1 MPSPVRFCLLYNVIN
16 EQNTFRC
23 GDVLGGKVILQLTK
37 DTKVQELV
45 IKVRGRA
52 KVHWEVQ
59 SIGVNDTYSA
69 KDEYF
74 RLDHILL
81 RPSNAE
87 GSVALSAGSHMYPFK
102 FRLPKEDIPSSFK
115 GSHGSIKY
123 TLKVILRRSWRLPII
138 DDVEIIFQS
147 KAGVSSPR
155 LMTPHYGSVEKKFSV
170 FTSGRVSMNARLD
183 KKAYMPGEAM
193 KITVETDNC
202 SSRELAV
209 KISLEQVQLYFAEGE
224 TKTSTTRV
232 AKWMLKPVP
241 TNTQQSLT
249 EMLTIP
255 HDLPLSFFNCSII
268 RLHYVL
274 KVYMDVPYAADPW
287 IGFPL
292 VIVSEDCARTLA
304 TKPDIPTPFG
314 AVGNGSENSDPS
326 SSESCPLDGAP
337 DMLPL
342 HSSSSTPPAFNSFG
356 QCPPLLCNAAD
367 PFPPQTC
374 PEESQSDYQECPCTP
389 QIEPKTHP
397 VEGVFEYCS
406 SLTDSEGKEPQ

>member
-69 KDEYF
+69 KEEYF

-87 GSVALSAGSHMYPFK
+87 GW
-102 FRLPKEDIPSSFK
+102 
-115 GSHGSIKY
+115 
-123 TLKVILRRSWRLPII
+123 TLYIFNTNYENVI
-138 DDVEIIFQS
+138 D
-147 KAGVSSPR
+147 
-155 LMTPHYGSVEKKFSV
+155 
-170 FTSGRVSMNARLD
+170 N
-183 KKAYMPGEAM
+183 GEAM

-326 SSESCPLDGAP
+326 SSKSCPLDGAP